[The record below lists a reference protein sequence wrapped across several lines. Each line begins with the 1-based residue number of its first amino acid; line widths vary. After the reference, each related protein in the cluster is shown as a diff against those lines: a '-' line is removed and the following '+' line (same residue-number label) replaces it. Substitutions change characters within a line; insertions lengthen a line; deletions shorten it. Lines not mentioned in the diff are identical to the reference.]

1 MADPLAPRHRRFP
14 GIREGNSPTM
24 SLLNVELGN
33 IGRWTEEKIFLVEAS
48 RTRAY
53 AAATN
58 DDHPLHVNGVLAP
71 PLFAVVPISEHI
83 VQALDYVIAREDH
96 RWGLHAEQD
105 MYFHA
110 PIVPGMSLRA
120 RAAAVG
126 VQPRP
131 RGTHV
136 VIRTESY
143 DDAGAL
149 LVAQYVTLFF
159 RRRFDGE
166 RTGEAP
172 PDHRISS
179 NAKTAAQSAG
189 QVFTGTSTVAL
200 DQTFRY
206 AEASGDHNRIHLDP
220 EFAISVGLPGIIVH
234 GMCAMAMACR
244 AVVRGACND
253 DPARLKRM
261 AVRFARP
268 VFPGQTITTHAWP
281 AGDRD
286 GRAIFG
292 FETLN
297 PDGKAVLTDGLAEV
311 VSGGEM

>member
-1 MADPLAPRHRRFP
+1 
-14 GIREGNSPTM
+14 M
-24 SLLNVELGN
+24 SLLHVKLGN
-33 IGRWTEEKIFLVEAS
+33 IGRWTEEKVLQVDAS

-58 DDHPLHVNGVLAP
+58 DDYPLHVQGVLVP
-71 PLFAVVPISEHI
+71 PLFAAVPLSEHI
-83 VQALDYVIAREDH
+83 VQALDFVVAREDH

-110 PIVPGMSLRA
+110 PIVPGMALRT
-120 RAAAVG
+120 RAGVVG

-131 RGTHV
+131 QGTYV
-136 VIRTESY
+136 VIRSESR
-143 DDAGAL
+143 DHAGAL

-166 RTGEAP
+166 RAGEEP
-172 PDHRISS
+172 PDHRIPSS
-179 NAKTAAQSAG
+179 AKTAARSAG

-206 AEASGDHNRIHLDP
+206 AEVSGDHNRIHLDQ

-234 GMCAMAMACR
+234 GMCTMAMASR
-244 AVVRGACND
+244 AVVRGACGD
-253 DPARLKRM
+253 DPARLRRM

-268 VFPGQTITTHAWP
+268 VFPGQTVTTHVWP

-286 GRAIFG
+286 GWAIFG
-292 FETLN
+292 FDTLN

-311 VSGGEM
+311 APAGG

>member
-1 MADPLAPRHRRFP
+1 
-14 GIREGNSPTM
+14 M

-33 IGRWTEEKIFLVEAS
+33 IGRWTEEKIFPVEAS

-58 DDHPLHVNGVLAP
+58 DNHPLHVNGVLAP
-71 PLFAVVPISEHI
+71 PLFAAVPISEHI
-83 VQALDYVIAREDH
+83 VQALDHVVAREDH

-110 PIVPGMSLRA
+110 PIVPGMSLRT

-131 RGTHV
+131 PGTHV

-143 DDAGAL
+143 DHARVL
-149 LVAQYVTLFF
+149 LVVQYVTLFF

-166 RTGEAP
+166 RAGEAP
-172 PDHRISS
+172 PDHRVPVD
-179 NAKTAAQSAG
+179 AKTAARSAG
-189 QVFTGTSTVAL
+189 KVLTGTSTVDL

-206 AEASGDHNRIHLDP
+206 AEASGDHNRIHLDQ

-234 GMCAMAMACR
+234 GMCTMAMAGR
-244 AVVRGACND
+244 AVVRGACGD
-253 DPARLKRM
+253 DPARLKRI

-268 VFPGQTITTHAWP
+268 VFPGQTITTHVWP
-281 AGDRD
+281 AGERD
-286 GRAIFG
+286 GRAVFG

-297 PDGKAVLTDGLAEV
+297 PDGKTVLTDGLAEV
-311 VSGGEM
+311 VSAGGG

>member
-1 MADPLAPRHRRFP
+1 
-14 GIREGNSPTM
+14 M
-24 SLLNVELGN
+24 SLLHVEPGN
-33 IGRWTEEKIFLVEAS
+33 IGRWTDEKTFPVEAS
-48 RTRAY
+48 RVKAF

-58 DDHPLHVNGVLAP
+58 DDHPLYAAGVLAP
-71 PLFAVVPISEHI
+71 PLFAAVPISEHI
-83 VQALDYVIAREDH
+83 AQTLDHLIAREDH

-105 MYFHA
+105 MYFYR
-110 PIVPGMSLRA
+110 PILPGMSLRT

-131 RGTHV
+131 QGAYV
-136 VIRTESY
+136 VIRTESR
-143 DDAGAL
+143 DGAGVL
-149 LVAQYVTLFF
+149 LVVQYVTLFF

-172 PDHRISS
+172 PAHRTPAQARLSARAAGGIF
-179 NAKTAAQSAG
+179 TAQS
-189 QVFTGTSTVAL
+189 TVDL

-206 AEASGDHNRIHLDP
+206 AQASGDHNRIHLDQ

-234 GMCAMAMACR
+234 GMCTMAMASR
-244 AVVRGACND
+244 AVIKGACGD
-253 DPARLKRM
+253 DPTRLRRM

-268 VFPGQTITTHAWP
+268 VFPGQSITTHVWP

-286 GRAIFG
+286 GRLVFG

-297 PDGKAVLTDGLAEV
+297 PDGKAVLTDGLAEAAP
-311 VSGGEM
+311 GGASPGVRHAGR